1 MDFTLAHG
9 TANDFIVVPDLEDR
23 YELPVALVRALCDR
37 RQGIG
42 ADGILRI
49 APGEAGAGIF
59 MDHRNADG
67 SSPEMCGNGI
77 RVVAKYVLDRGL
89 ATPDDH
95 GVVHIATR
103 AGVKAV
109 TARRGDDGRVS
120 EVTVDMGAPVLA
132 PAEVPFETDDAAA
145 VVQTVDL
152 DDGRRIPIGVVSM
165 GNPHGVLCV
174 DDVGTAPVGDLG
186 PLLESH
192 ARFPAKANIG
202 FARVLDTTSIDLR
215 VWERGVGETAAC
227 GTGACAAVVALQ
239 RQELLGPE
247 VQVHLPGGT
256 LTIRHEP
263 GGTVHMTGP
272 AVEVATGH
280 IDTDWL
286 AHADRDHIDPR

>member
-9 TANDFIVVPDLEDR
+9 TANDFIVIPDLDDR
-23 YELPVALVRALCDR
+23 YELPVSLVRALCDR

-49 APGEAGAGIF
+49 APGEAGAAIF

-89 ATPDDH
+89 VSPDDH

-109 TARRGDDGRVS
+109 TVRRGDDGHVD
-120 EVTVDMGAPVLA
+120 EVTVDMGTPVLA
-132 PAEVPFETDDAAA
+132 PAEVPFDTDDAEA
-145 VVQTVDL
+145 VLQTVEL
-152 DDGRRIPIGVVSM
+152 DDGRPFQIGVVSM
-165 GNPHGVLCV
+165 GNPHGVLLV
-174 DDVGTAPVGDLG
+174 DDIDTAPVGELG
-186 PLLESH
+186 PRLEGH
-192 ARFPAKANIG
+192 GRFPAKANIG
-202 FARVLDTTSIDLR
+202 FAHVLDATAIDLR

-239 RQELLGPE
+239 RQGLLDPA

-256 LTIRHEP
+256 LTVQHEP

-280 IDTDWL
+280 IDTTWL
-286 AHADRDHIDPR
+286 AAANRDHTDPR

>member
-9 TANDFIVVPDLEDR
+9 TANDFIVIPDLAAHH
-23 YELPVALVRALCDR
+23 ELPVALVRALCDR

-49 APGEAGAGIF
+49 APGEGGATVF

-67 SSPEMCGNGI
+67 STPEMCGNGI
-77 RVVAKYVLDRGL
+77 RVVAKYVLDRDL
-89 ATPDDH
+89 VVPDDH

-109 TARRGDDGRVS
+109 TARRGDDGRVA

-132 PAEVPFETDDAAA
+132 PAEIPFDADDAAA
-145 VVQTVDL
+145 VVQTVVL
-152 DDGRRIPIGVVSM
+152 DDGLQVPIGVVSM
-165 GNPHGVLCV
+165 GNPHGVLLV
-174 DDVGTAPVGDLG
+174 DDVTTAPVEELG
-186 PLLESH
+186 PRLESH
-192 ARFPAKANIG
+192 PRFPAKANIG
-202 FARVLDTTSIDLR
+202 FAQVIDATSIQLR

-239 RQELLGPE
+239 RQDRLDPE
-247 VQVHLPGGT
+247 VRVHLPGGT
-256 LTIRHEP
+256 LTIHHEP

-272 AVEVATGH
+272 AVEVADGRL
-280 IDTDWL
+280 DASWL
-286 AHADRDHIDPR
+286 AAANRANTDPR